1 MRIAVTGTPG
11 CGKTTLC
18 MLLAQAGHKVRSVQE
33 IAAAQGAIVGR
44 DDQDDAEVID
54 IEAMTWDGVP
64 EDCFIDGHLSHLLP
78 VDAIW
83 IIRCDPDQ
91 LTIRLT
97 ARGYS
102 PDKVRENWEAECM
115 DLVLSESMAAGV
127 PVVQRDG
134 SRRSPEELLSAFE
147 EPGPAE
153 ALDHDLEVVDWSDRL
168 LR

>member
-18 MLLAQAGHKVRSVQE
+18 IELAQAGHKVRSVQE
-33 IAAAQGAIVGR
+33 IAAAQNAIVGR
-44 DDQDDAEVID
+44 DEQDDAEVID
-54 IEAMTWDGVP
+54 VDSIDVTQLP

-83 IIRCDPDQ
+83 VIRCDPDM
-91 LTIRLT
+91 LRVRLA
-97 ARGYS
+97 ARGYH
-102 PDKVRENWEAECM
+102 PQKIQENWEAECM
-115 DLVLSESMAAGV
+115 DLILSEAMAADV

-134 SRRSPEELLSAFE
+134 SRRSPEELLSAFMQT
-147 EPGPAE
+147 GPAE

-168 LR
+168 LQ

>member
-33 IAAAQGAIVGR
+33 IAAAQGAIVGHDER
-44 DDQDDAEVID
+44 DDAEIID
-54 IEAMTWDGVP
+54 VDSITWDGVP
-64 EDCFIDGHLSHLLP
+64 EDCFVDGHLSHLLP

-83 IIRCDPDQ
+83 VIRCDPDQ
-91 LTIRLT
+91 LRVRLT
-97 ARGYS
+97 ARGYHAE
-102 PDKVRENWEAECM
+102 KVQENWEAECM
-115 DLVLSESMAAGV
+115 DLILSEAMAADV

-147 EPGPAE
+147 ESRPGQ
-153 ALDHDLEVVDWSDRL
+153 ALDHDLEAVDWSDRL
-168 LR
+168 LQ